1 MGHSVLFLAVS
12 LSPMADTLII
22 TNGTLVLPDQIRPH
36 GRVVCR
42 RGRIAA
48 IESADKPVPSGVAV
62 IDARGGFISPGFVDI
77 HVHGGD
83 GADFMDGTLEA
94 VQTACR
100 CHLRHGTTTIFPTTT
115 TGSPEQL
122 AAMINACKT
131 AMQTAPAGAARIA
144 GVHFYGP
151 YFAANKVGCHN
162 LAGQR
167 PPARN
172 EYERH
177 FASGIIRIATCAAEL
192 TGAIEFYRF
201 ARRKK
206 CLVTCGHSNST
217 WTEMAAAYQAG
228 MRHVDHFWCAMSSVA
243 SLRDRC
249 GTPMQASME
258 QFVLAEPEM
267 STEVIADGCHL
278 SPELL
283 RFAYQMKGPQRLC
296 LVTDSSRAL
305 DLPPG
310 EYRFGP
316 DTDGEWFRHDGEV
329 GRMLDGS
336 ALASSTAGM
345 DRMVRTM
352 AASTKA
358 PLCDVIRMASLTPA
372 ERTGIDHDVGSLD
385 IGKRADVLVLSKRLQ
400 VRHVVHDGVSQ

>member
-1 MGHSVLFLAVS
+1 MT
-12 LSPMADTLII
+12 DTVII
-22 TNGTLVLPDQIRPH
+22 TNGTLILPDQLRDNA
-36 GRVVCR
+36 RVVIRDGC
-42 RGRIAA
+42 ISAL
-48 IESADKPVPSGVAV
+48 ESAEAKVPKGATL
-62 IDARGGFISPGFVDI
+62 IDARGGFISPGFVDL
-77 HVHGGD
+77 HVHGGN
-83 GADFMDGTLEA
+83 GADFMDGTPDA
-94 VQTACR
+94 VLTACR

-115 TGSPEQL
+115 TGSPAQL
-122 AAMINACKT
+122 TAMIDACKT
-131 AMQTAPAGAARIA
+131 VMKSNPTDAARIA

-151 YFAANKVGCHN
+151 YFAADKVGCHN

-167 PPARN
+167 PPDRA
-172 EYERH
+172 EYEQH
-177 FASGIIRIATCAAEL
+177 FATGMIRIATCAAEL
-192 TGAIEFYRF
+192 PGAVEFYRF
-201 ARRKK
+201 ARRRK

-217 WTEMAAAYQAG
+217 WTEMAAGFKAG
-228 MRHVDHFWCAMSSVA
+228 LRHVDHFWCAMSSVA

-258 QFVLAEPEM
+258 EFVLAEPEM

-283 RFAYQMKGPQRLC
+283 RFAYRMKGPRRLC

-305 DLPPG
+305 DMPPG

-316 DTDGEWFRHDGEV
+316 QADGEWFRHDGEV

-352 AASTKA
+352 AAGTSA
-358 PLCDVIRMASLTPA
+358 PLYDIIRMATLTPA
-372 ERTGIDHDVGSLD
+372 ERVGMDKDIGSLEP
-385 IGKRADVLVLSKRLQ
+385 GKRGDILVLSKRLQ
-400 VRHVVHDGVSQ
+400 VRQVIRDGVVCASNS

>member
-1 MGHSVLFLAVS
+1 MTDSIL
-12 LSPMADTLII
+12 I
-22 TNGTLVLPDQIRPH
+22 TNGTLVLPDQLRPNGHVMIRD
-36 GRVVCR
+36 
-42 RGRIAA
+42 GRITS
-48 IESADKPVPSGVAV
+48 IESADAKMPKAATV

-83 GADFMDGTLEA
+83 GADFMDGTPDA
-94 VQTACR
+94 VATACR

-115 TGSPEQL
+115 TGSPAQL
-122 AAMINACKT
+122 TAMIDACRTVMK
-131 AMQTAPAGAARIA
+131 ANPADAARIA

-151 YFAANKVGCHN
+151 YFAADKVGCHN

-167 PPARN
+167 PPDPE
-172 EYERH
+172 EYKQH
-177 FASGIIRIATCAAEL
+177 FATGMIRIATCAAEL
-192 TGAIEFYRF
+192 PGAIDFYRF
-201 ARRKK
+201 ARRRK

-217 WTEMAAAYQAG
+217 WTEMAAGFKAG

-243 SLRDRC
+243 SLRDRH

-278 SPELL
+278 SLELL
-283 RFAYQMKGPQRLC
+283 RFAYRMKGARRLC

-305 DLPPG
+305 DMPPG

-316 DTDGEWFRHDGEV
+316 EADGEWFRHDGNV

-352 AASTKA
+352 ATATAA
-358 PLCDVIRMASLTPA
+358 PLQEVIRMATLTPA
-372 ERTGIDHDVGSLD
+372 ELTGIAHDTGSLEV
-385 IGKRADVLVLSKRLQ
+385 GKRGDVVVLSKRLE
-400 VRHVVHDGVSQ
+400 VEHVLRDGIRVS

>member
-1 MGHSVLFLAVS
+1 MS
-12 LSPMADTLII
+12 DTVII
-22 TNGTLVLPDQIRPH
+22 TNGTLVLPDQLRPD
-36 GRVVCR
+36 GRVVIHE
-42 RGRIAA
+42 GRITAL
-48 IESADKPVPSGVAV
+48 ESAKAKVPRDATVV
-62 IDARGGFISPGFVDI
+62 DARGGLISPGFVDL

-83 GADFMDGTLEA
+83 GADFMDGTPDA
-94 VQTACR
+94 AATACR

-122 AAMINACKT
+122 AAMIDSCKAVMT
-131 AMQTAPAGAARIA
+131 TNPTNAARIA

-151 YFAANKVGCHN
+151 YFAPDKVGCHN

-167 PPARN
+167 EPDRT
-172 EYERH
+172 EYEQH

-192 TGAIEFYRF
+192 PGAVEFYRF

-206 CLVTCGHSNST
+206 CLITCGHSNST
-217 WTEMAAAYQAG
+217 WTEMAAGFKAG
-228 MRHVDHFWCAMSSVA
+228 LRHVDHFWCVMSSVA

-283 RFAYQMKGPQRLC
+283 RFAWQMKGPQRLC

-305 DLPPG
+305 DMPPG
-310 EYRFGP
+310 EYRFGSQ
-316 DTDGEWFRHDGEV
+316 TDGEWFRHDGEV

-352 AASTKA
+352 AAATAA
-358 PLCDVIRMASLTPA
+358 PLQEVIRMASLTPA
-372 ERTGIDHDVGSLD
+372 ELGGIAHDVGSLEV
-385 IGKRADVLVLSKRLQ
+385 GKRGDVLVLSKRLQ
-400 VRHVVHDGVSQ
+400 VKRVVRDGQAVH